1 MANPAVSV
9 PQSSPAPAPY
19 PPPPL
24 TGWRLIVGSVA
35 LSTATFMNVLDVS
48 IANVSVPAIAGDLG
62 VSANQGTW
70 VITSFAV
77 ASGICLPLTGWVAM
91 RFGPVRVFTISV
103 LLFTLVSWLCGLAPN
118 IETLIALR
126 VLQGAVAGPMIPLS
140 QSLLLA
146 SFKRES
152 AGLALTIWSMTSLVA
167 PVVGP
172 VLGGWITDN
181 IHWAW
186 IFYINVPVGLL
197 AAGIA
202 WWIYHPREAPT
213 VRRPIDLVGLV
224 VLILWIGC
232 FQIVLD
238 KGKELDW
245 FESWTIIWLMII
257 AAAGFCFFLIW
268 ELTEDHPVVD
278 LSLFKRRNFWAS
290 TLTIS
295 LGYGAFFGNLVL
307 LPLWLQ
313 QYMGYTPTLAGLAM
327 APVGL
332 LALVISP
339 WVGKNIQRYD
349 ARLFA
354 TFGFLVFA
362 VVVLMRSHFNTN
374 ADFNTI
380 LWPTI
385 LQGAAIGTFFI
396 PLFNLA
402 LQGIPPEKIPS
413 ASGLLNFCRIT
424 AGAFGAS
431 VCTTVWDDRA
441 AFHHARLV
449 ERLDPTHPIL
459 MGLTSADGAALAQL
473 NRLID
478 QQAFMLSANEIFQG
492 CAVLFI
498 ALVGIVWL
506 AKPERVV
513 VPAGVGDAGGAH

>member
-1 MANPAVSV
+1 MS
-9 PQSSPAPAPY
+9 
-19 PPPPL
+19 
-24 TGWRLIVGSVA
+24 GWRLVVGSVA

-48 IANVSVPAIAGDLG
+48 IANVSIPAIAGDLG
-62 VSANQGTW
+62 VSPNQGTW

-77 ASGICLPLTGWVAM
+77 ASGISLPLTGWFAQ
-91 RFGPVRVFTISV
+91 RFGMVRLFVLSV
-103 LLFTLVSWLCGLAPN
+103 LMFTLVSWLCGLAPN
-118 IETLIALR
+118 IETLVLLR
-126 VLQGAVAGPMIPLS
+126 VLQGVVAGPMIPLS
-140 QSLLLA
+140 QALLLG

-152 AGLALTIWSMTSLVA
+152 SGMALTIWSMTSLIA

-181 IHWAW
+181 IHWSW
-186 IFYINVPVGLL
+186 IFFINIPVGLL
-197 AAGIA
+197 AAGLT
-202 WWIYHPREAPT
+202 WWIYRSREAPT

-224 VLILWIGC
+224 VLVVWIGC
-232 FQIVLD
+232 FQTMLD

-245 FESWTIIWLMII
+245 FESNMII
-257 AAAGFCFFLIW
+257 VLAAIAAIGFVFFLIW

-278 LSLFKRRNFWAS
+278 LGLFARRNFWAA

-295 LGYGAFFGNLVL
+295 LGYSAFFGNLVL

-313 QYMGYTPTLAGLAM
+313 QHMGYTPTMAGLAM

-332 LALVISP
+332 LALVVSP

-349 ARLFA
+349 ARWFA
-354 TFGFLVFA
+354 TFGFAVFA
-362 VVVLMRSHFNTN
+362 VVVILRGQFNTD

-380 LWPTI
+380 LIPTV

-402 LQGIPPEKIPS
+402 LQGIPPEKISS

-431 VCTTVWDDRA
+431 VSTTLWDRRA

-449 ERLDPTHPIL
+449 DQIDPARVGGHGMLDGS
-459 MGLTSADGAALAQL
+459 MDAGASLALL
-473 NRLID
+473 NHMVD
-478 QQAFMLSANEIFQG
+478 QQAFMLAANDIFNA
-492 CAVLFI
+492 CAVLFCLLI
-498 ALVGIVWL
+498 GLVWL
-506 AKPERVV
+506 ARPERAAP
-513 VPAGVGDAGGAH
+513 PAGSADAGGAH

>member
-1 MANPAVSV
+1 MS
-9 PQSSPAPAPY
+9 
-19 PPPPL
+19 
-24 TGWRLIVGSVA
+24 GWRLVIGSVA

-48 IANVSVPAIAGDLG
+48 IANVSIPAIAGDLG
-62 VSANQGTW
+62 VSPNQGTW

-77 ASGICLPLTGWVAM
+77 ASGISLPLTGWFAQ
-91 RFGPVRVFTISV
+91 RFGMVRLFVLSV
-103 LLFTLVSWLCGLAPN
+103 LMFTLVSWLCGLAPN
-118 IETLIALR
+118 IETLVLLR
-126 VLQGAVAGPMIPLS
+126 VLQGMVAGPMIPLS
-140 QSLLLA
+140 QALLLG
-146 SFKRES
+146 SFRRENS
-152 AGLALTIWSMTSLVA
+152 GMALTIWSMTSLIA

-181 IHWAW
+181 IHWSW
-186 IFYINVPVGLL
+186 IFFINIPVGLL
-197 AAGIA
+197 AAGLT
-202 WWIYHPREAPT
+202 WWIYRHREAPT

-224 VLILWIGC
+224 VLVIWIGC
-232 FQIVLD
+232 FQTMLD

-245 FESWTIIWLMII
+245 FASNTIIVLAAI
-257 AAAGFCFFLIW
+257 AGIGFIFFLIW

-278 LSLFKRRNFWAS
+278 LGLFARRNFWAA

-313 QYMGYTPTLAGLAM
+313 QYMGYTPTMAGLAM

-332 LALVISP
+332 LALVVSP

-354 TFGFLVFA
+354 TFGFTVFA
-362 VVVLMRSHFNTN
+362 AVVLLRAHFNTD

-380 LWPTI
+380 LIPTV

-402 LQGIPPEKIPS
+402 LQGIPPEKISS

-431 VCTTVWDDRA
+431 VSTTLWDRRA

-449 ERLDPTHPIL
+449 DQIDMARLGGHGLLDGQMDP
-459 MGLTSADGAALAQL
+459 AASLALL
-473 NRLID
+473 NRLVD
-478 QQAFMLSANEIFQG
+478 QQAFMMAATDIFNA
-492 CAVLFI
+492 CAVLFLL
-498 ALVGIVWL
+498 LVGMVWL
-506 AKPERVV
+506 ARPE
-513 VPAGVGDAGGAH
+513 PAVTPAAAADAGGAH